1 MSLSCPT
8 AVEAE
13 LLARIF
19 VEVIEWMRGMGSN
32 RWIENRMCICQ
43 QCKGRSQMG
52 WLSIDRGRR
61 AVKVC
66 VCMECVYYID
76 VYDEIKPFE

>member
-1 MSLSCPT
+1 
-8 AVEAE
+8 
-13 LLARIF
+13 
-19 VEVIEWMRGMGSN
+19 
-32 RWIENRMCICQ
+32 
-43 QCKGRSQMG
+43 MG

-76 VYDEIKPFE
+76 VYDEIKPFEQGERWDTYIDGELDSQIDIWMSQNKKKEEENVTEE